1 MIDRWT
7 DGRFLCFAE
16 NRSCTCSR
24 DMKLHMQIEL
34 MELLLKMGLNCETI
48 SGRDVTGGSQT

>member
-16 NRSCTCSR
+16 NR
-24 DMKLHMQIEL
+24 DMKLQQVHLNSTI
-34 MELLLKMGLNCETI
+34 LLYY
-48 SGRDVTGGSQT
+48 